1 MGEGGVL
8 NEGLVEGCGRPC
20 AGAASPA
27 NASARAREH
36 KRSRPPRMRD
46 SPRTHPNAA
55 RSVKSGGAFKK
66 SEWGGDFCP
75 SMAPQDGDIVIEGKR
90 GLCGFASTNLDFI
103 LKQRRVETVALA
115 GFLVRRLAA
124 GVFLFAAAVHAV
136 RAVVRAA
143 RSACPVSTSWRPNP
157 PLIGTPSP
165 TLYTHTN
172 RPTAASSRRCA
183 PPTRRAT
190 TSSR

>member
-8 NEGLVEGCGRPC
+8 NEGSVEGGGRPC

-27 NASARAREH
+27 NTNRLSSVLAL
-36 KRSRPPRMRD
+36 PRMRD

-75 SMAPQDGDIVIEGKR
+75 SMAPRDGDIVIEGKR

-103 LKQRRVETVALA
+103 LKQRRIETVALA
-115 GFLVRRLAA
+115 GFLVRPA
-124 GVFLFAAAVHAV
+124 GGWRFFCLPLLCTLCALWCALRGLPVA
-136 RAVVRAA
+136 
-143 RSACPVSTSWRPNP
+143 VSTRWRPNAHHH
-157 PLIGTPSP
+157 S
-165 TLYTHTN
+165 
-172 RPTAASSRRCA
+172 C
-183 PPTRRAT
+183 
-190 TSSR
+190 